1 MKSSDNSDHKDS
13 DEWSDQEFEERK
25 RYVNKW
31 LSNMSK
37 EELQR
42 FDSLPIE
49 DQKFFAKLRASDM
62 YLFEYEKKFDEFKT
76 KWLELKKLYIQMIEL
91 LILHEKDRVNIH
103 DAKDAIKQDL
113 IDSKIGLSE
122 TLLKY
127 INQHFIDNIS
137 YKMLEEF
144 KIYNKCSKPEYNKL

>member
-1 MKSSDNSDHKDS
+1 MTSSDNTNKES
-13 DEWSDQEFEERK
+13 DEWSDHEFEARK

-49 DQKFFAKLRASDM
+49 DQKFFVKLRASDM
-62 YLFEYEKKFDEFKT
+62 HFFEYEKNFDEFKI
-76 KWLELKKLYIQMIEL
+76 KWLEMKKLYIKMIEL
-91 LILHEKDRVNIH
+91 LILHEKNRVNIQ

-113 IDSKIGLSE
+113 IDSKIGITD

-127 INQHFIDNIS
+127 INQYFIDKAT
-137 YKMLEEF
+137 YQMLEDF
-144 KIYNKCSKPEYNKL
+144 KIHNKCSKPEYNKL